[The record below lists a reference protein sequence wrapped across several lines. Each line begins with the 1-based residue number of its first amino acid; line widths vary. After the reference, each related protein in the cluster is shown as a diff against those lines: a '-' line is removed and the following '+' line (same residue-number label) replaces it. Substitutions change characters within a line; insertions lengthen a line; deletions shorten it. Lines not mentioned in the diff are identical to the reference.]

1 MGNIPDSSQRIA
13 RNTSYPTVFF
23 ADTVT
28 VGTTIT
34 QVYNVNK
41 SGWITIKA
49 HADNAASVTVGTSA
63 ITASDGYVLAAGEEV
78 TIEHN
83 KLSDIYAIHGDQSDI
98 YVHIIGS
105 YQDN

>member
-23 ADTVT
+23 AETVT
-28 VGTTIT
+28 VGTSIT

-49 HADNAASVTVGTSA
+49 HTSNSAGVTIGTSA

-83 KLSDIYAIHGDQSDI
+83 KLSDIYVITGDQGDHYI
-98 YVHIIGS
+98 HIIGS